1 MLQGFPADKVKFYGS
16 QGDLLRELK

>member
-1 MLQGFPADKVKFYGS
+1 MQQGFRGDKVKFYGS